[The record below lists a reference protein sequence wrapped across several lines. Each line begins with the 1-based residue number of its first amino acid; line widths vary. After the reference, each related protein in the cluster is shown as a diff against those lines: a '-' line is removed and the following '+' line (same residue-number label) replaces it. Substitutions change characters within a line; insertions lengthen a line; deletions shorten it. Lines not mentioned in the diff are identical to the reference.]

1 MLHKSPTKFIQVV
14 ENALDAVY
22 YEDEGSPTWD
32 RIYDFYEARYLNPD
46 SPYKKALA
54 YGYQVKEKARAAI
67 LSSLNEQPSLDD
79 SPVKPLLWKLRDDE
93 FVAYGIHFYTL
104 SESEL
109 QIFFELGFSITHK
122 ISSWEE
128 GAKLANKD
136 HRKLIGE
143 FLVSSETSV

>member
-1 MLHKSPTKFIQVV
+1 MLHKNPTKFIQVV
-14 ENALDAVY
+14 ENALDAIY
-22 YEDEGSPTWD
+22 LEDEDKWN

-67 LSSLNEQPSLDD
+67 LSQLNEQLSLGD
-79 SPVKPLLWKLRDDE
+79 SPVKPLLWKSRNDK
-93 FVAYGIHFYTL
+93 FVAYGIHFYSL

-109 QIFFELGFSITHK
+109 QIFFELGFSKTHN

-128 GAKLANKD
+128 GAKLANED

-143 FLVSSETSV
+143 FLQ

>member
-1 MLHKSPTKFIQVV
+1 MLHKNPTKFIQIV
-14 ENALDAVY
+14 ENALDATY
-22 YEDEGSPTWD
+22 CEDEGSATWD

-67 LSSLNEQPSLDD
+67 LSQLNEQLSLGD
-79 SPVKPLLWKLRDDE
+79 SPVKPLLWKSRDDK
-93 FVAYGIHFYTL
+93 FVAYGVHFYVLTEDRL
-104 SESEL
+104 E
-109 QIFFELGFSITHK
+109 IYFELGFSVTHK

-128 GAKLANKD
+128 GVKLANED

-143 FLVSSETSV
+143 FLI

>member
-1 MLHKSPTKFIQVV
+1 MLHKNPTKFIQVV
-14 ENALDAVY
+14 ENALDSAY
-22 YEDEGSPTWD
+22 FEDQD
-32 RIYDFYEARYLNPD
+32 RWNKIYDFYEARYLNPD
-46 SPYKKALA
+46 SPYKEALS
-54 YGYQVKEKARAAI
+54 YGITYGNQVKEKARAAI

-79 SPVKPLLWKLRDDE
+79 SPVKPLLWKLRDDK

-109 QIFFELGFSITHK
+109 QIFFELGFSVTHK

-128 GAKLANKD
+128 GAKLANED

-143 FLVSSETSV
+143 FLR

>member
-1 MLHKSPTKFIQVV
+1 MI
-14 ENALDAVY
+14 ENALEISFQND
-22 YEDEGSPTWD
+22 DLWKSGTWV
-32 RIYDFYEARYLNPD
+32 RIYDFYESRYLNPD

-54 YGYQVKEKARAAI
+54 YGYQVKEEARAAI

-79 SPVKPLLWKLRDDE
+79 SPVKPLFWKFREDK

-109 QIFFELGFSITHK
+109 QIFFELGFSVTHK

-128 GAKLANKD
+128 GVKLANED

-143 FLVSSETSV
+143 FLR